1 MMSGGL
7 EATFQ
12 YLTRVDSPAAGEV
25 LEAALDCPYGPVRE
39 LALLALLA
47 KPNRAI
53 HRRLFDRLEQLD
65 SACKAILA
73 KRPDRLVGV
82 VTEIFSQV
90 HRQTAKAASNTAS
103 QKHPHTHPLSKPF
116 DAKATLDK
124 KLHQDFLR
132 ACGVVREFTLYEAAP
147 SLIQAVQETPEAL
160 AKVGAS
166 TVLEL
171 TKALYT
177 ELSFGQN
184 ATKDL
189 KTLRTRLTETLQSA
203 AGAYLRHHRP
213 EILEAFLIL
222 AKPQDMVLRRILHD
236 RRDSAHEPIIRLLS
250 ESTEGG
256 VIRLLLGFLEDPQAP
271 QAALEVLGHRCD
283 ARFVQIWAHQAGY
296 PPPEAWKEA
305 LGRIRRIV
313 WAQPG
318 HPLWG
323 QLDGPAQAG
332 CVGILLASRMERS
345 RVLEVLEFVLEHG
358 QPEGRR
364 TAAAALAQLA
374 GPKADLLVVRLLQD
388 KDPYVQAEA
397 IRQVRR
403 RNIPDALSL
412 LVQLADSPEP
422 ILRQALQ
429 EAMPEFTCKNFL
441 RTFDQLPEEL
451 LQTAGYLVRK
461 IDFDAPATLT
471 AEMQSLSPLR
481 RRRAVEAASAMG
493 AVPELEA
500 QIALL
505 LQDEDHRVRIA
516 AARALADSRSQ
527 PTWQALRD
535 ALFDRSLVV
544 RDEAEKSLQ
553 KITASLS
560 GQTEPSRSAT
570 PSDDAAQPAYCQEP

>member
-1 MMSGGL
+1 MASGL
-7 EATFQ
+7 EVTFQ
-12 YLTRVDSPAAGEV
+12 YLTRADNPAAVEL

-39 LALLALLA
+39 LALSALLA

-65 SACKAILA
+65 SAGKAILA

-82 VTEIFSQV
+82 VTEIFLQV
-90 HRQTAKAASNTAS
+90 HRQTAHADGNAS
-103 QKHPHTHPLSKPF
+103 SKKQPSGYPPGKPS
-116 DAKATLDK
+116 DAKGTPDK
-124 KLHQDFLR
+124 KLQQDFHR
-132 ACGVVREFTLYEAAP
+132 ACEVVREFTLYEAAP
-147 SLIQAVQETPEAL
+147 SLIQAVEGVPEAL
-160 AKVGAS
+160 AKVAAG

-177 ELSFGQN
+177 ELAAGPH

-189 KTLRTRLTETLQSA
+189 KTLRSRLTETLQAA
-203 AGAYLRHHRP
+203 AGAYVRHQRR

-222 AKPQDMVLRRILHD
+222 AKPQDVVLRRILHD
-236 RRDSAHEPIIRLLS
+236 RRDSAHEPIVRLLS

-256 VIRLLLGFLEDPQAP
+256 VIRLLLSFLEDPQAP
-271 QAALEVLGHRCD
+271 QAALEVLGQRCD

-296 PPPEAWKEA
+296 PPPDAWKEA
-305 LGRIRRIV
+305 LGRLRRIA

-323 QLDGPAQAG
+323 ELDGPAQAG
-332 CVGILLASRMERS
+332 CVGILLASKMDRC

-374 GPKADLLVVRLLQD
+374 GPKADMLVVRLLQD

-412 LVQLADSPEP
+412 LVQLADSSEP
-422 ILRQALQ
+422 IVRQALQ
-429 EAMPEFTCKNFL
+429 EALPEFTCKNFL

-544 RDEAEKSLQ
+544 RDEAEKSLR

-560 GQTEPSRSAT
+560 GQTEPAPSAV
-570 PSDDAAQPAYCQEP
+570 PSDDAAPPVYSQEP